1 MSYGDQQK
9 SIFFTDSDKRHADLI
24 LRLRRDG
31 LTQTQFFRSMV
42 TGYVENDPNLIMYL
56 QKVKEQIG
64 RVGKKKIKKTSNDI
78 SEGNSILNDL
88 GISEEDVSFVFDL
101 IERGEDET

>member
-1 MSYGDQQK
+1 MG
-9 SIFFTDSDKRHADLI
+9 RVL
-24 LRLRRDG
+24 
-31 LTQTQFFRSMV
+31 V
-42 TGYVENDPNLIMYL
+42 NLIMYL